1 MHATLPKQAGVFV
14 VCALA
19 FTLAVAQSAKPP
31 AKGFFTKHCLEC
43 HDAETKKGSLDL
55 TALQPDFADA
65 ENFARWLKVHDRVQ
79 AGEMPPKKAAQPT
92 AAERQAFLR
101 ALGEE
106 VKAAESVASAGGRTL
121 VRRMN
126 RVEYEHA
133 LRDLLALPLLRVKE
147 LLPEDGQQ
155 FGFDKVAGA
164 LDISHIQMTKYL
176 QAADVALRQ
185 AVVKAAARPEMKVW
199 REPAAR
205 QYSAHGAV
213 LQKCGVPMNGRTVAE
228 GLTSHIAGNPV
239 ADLGNS
245 YRAPAF
251 KGEAE
256 SFAVLTGVI
265 GAHQPEGMQIDRFNP
280 PVPGWYRVRFS
291 LWGLRWERTN
301 AVAAKRGMVRSH
313 VSLGLPYFKD
323 AQGRWQATPL
333 TPEQL
338 ADKRGVREWQE
349 NVEFYGDAEAT
360 HVVRASLKGEPLGY
374 FDAPSLKPTTHEFK
388 VWLNPGERVSF
399 HAMTLPASAAPGGG
413 TSQGVLDYEGPG
425 VAYDWFEVEGPLIEQ
440 WPPESQRRLFGEVP
454 VTAYPRPPLAGVP
467 TVPAGATDK
476 LPLAGFTGA
485 GQALGAERLLNLS
498 GTTTA
503 RFNCAAAGDYE
514 VAVTAFETH
523 AGNEPAKM
531 RVLVDGTELPHAQ
544 FAVNTL
550 RAAPKTYRVKFRVA
564 RAGPVELGI
573 DFMNDFLDEANPDPQ
588 LRDRNLFLTA
598 VEVTAPKTAAPAV
611 AGATADHR
619 SLLLGFAGRAF
630 RRPATAEEVAPFAAI
645 VEGQLAR
652 GVGFE
657 PAMLAGY
664 KAILCSPD
672 FLLIGLESGV
682 PQSAKGAPVK
692 LGGHALASRLS
703 FFLWNSGPDATLLD
717 LAAKHALS
725 PPATL
730 RAQVERMLADPR
742 LDRFVEH
749 FLDEWLELKRI
760 DFTTPDPNLYPEF
773 DPWLHDSML
782 AESRAWLRRMLAQNL
797 GVRQVLAAD
806 TVLVNQRLAELYGL
820 LGVTGAE
827 LREVKLPAGSPRG
840 GFLTQAAVLKVTA
853 NGTATSPVLR
863 GVWVMERILGI
874 PRQPPPPNIPA
885 VEPDATGAVTIRQM
899 IEQHRADAACAS
911 CHAKMDPPG
920 LALENFDAI
929 GGWRDRYRL
938 AGQPKKVRKGKEVV
952 EEPFVEIVSGAA
964 HRNRIKLRLGSEV
977 DARGELADGRQFTD
991 VNGLR
996 ELLLQDEDA
1005 LARNVARQLLIY
1017 ATGAGIRFTDRAAI
1031 DAIVARAK
1039 PTQHGLRSLVQEV
1052 VASELFQTK

>member
-1 MHATLPKQAGVFV
+1 MMTRRFAWSVLVLLACVTAG
-14 VCALA
+14 AA
-19 FTLAVAQSAKPP
+19 FGVEGP
-31 AKGFFTKHCLEC
+31 AKKFLARHCAEC
-43 HDAETKKGSLDL
+43 HDADVQKGGLRVDTLALPPTGADSLNL
-55 TALQPDFADA
+55 LV
-65 ENFARWLKVHDRVQ
+65 RMHDRVQ

-92 AAERQAFLR
+92 TLERQAFLR

-106 VKAAESVASAGGRTL
+106 IKAAESAASVGGRTL

-185 AVVKAAARPEMKVW
+185 AVVKAAARPETKVW

-205 QYSAHGAV
+205 QHSAHGAV
-213 LQKCGVPMNGRTVAE
+213 LQKCGVPMNHRTVAV

-239 ADLGNS
+239 ADIGNS
-245 YRAPAF
+245 YRAPSF

-265 GAHQPEGMQIDRFNP
+265 GAHQPEGLQIDRFNP

-291 LWGLRWERTN
+291 LWGLRWERTQ
-301 AVAAKRGMVRSH
+301 AVAAKRGFVRSH

-338 ADKRGVREWQE
+338 AENRGKREWQE
-349 NVEFYGDAEAT
+349 NVEFYGDAEVT

-374 FDAPSLKPTTHEFK
+374 FDAPSLRPTTHEFK

-413 TSQGVLDYEGPG
+413 TSQGILDYEGPG

-440 WPPESQRRLFGEVP
+440 WPPESQRRLFGEIP
-454 VTAYPRPPLAGVP
+454 VNAYPRPPLAGVP
-467 TVPAGATDK
+467 TVSAGATEN
-476 LPLAGFTGA
+476 LPLAGFKGA
-485 GQALGAERLLNLS
+485 GQALGVERLLNLS
-498 GTTTA
+498 GTTTT
-503 RFNCAAAGDYE
+503 RFNCAVPGEYE
-514 VAVTAFETH
+514 VVVTAFETH
-523 AGNEPAKM
+523 AGNEPAKL
-531 RVLVDGTELPHAQ
+531 RVLVDGIELPHAQ

-550 RAAPKTYRVKFRVA
+550 RAAPKTFRAKFRVA
-564 RAGPVELGI
+564 SAGPVELGVE
-573 DFMNDFLDEANPDPQ
+573 FMNDFFDEANPDPQ
-588 LRDRNLFLTA
+588 LRDRNLFLTGVA
-598 VEVTAPKTAAPAV
+598 ITAPKAAASVTTGVTP
-611 AGATADHR
+611 DHR

-630 RRPATAEEVAPFAAI
+630 RRPTTAEEVAPFAAI

-682 PQSAKGAPVK
+682 PAPASGPPTK
-692 LGGHALASRLS
+692 LGGHALASRLA

-717 LAAKHALS
+717 LAANHTLS
-725 PPATL
+725 QPATL
-730 RAQVERMLADPR
+730 KAQVARMLADPR
-742 LDRFVEH
+742 SDRFIEH
-749 FLDEWLELKRI
+749 FLDEWLELKKI

-782 AESRAWLRRMLAQNL
+782 AEPRAWLRRMLAQNL
-797 GVRQVLAAD
+797 SVSQVIAAD

-820 LGVTGAE
+820 RGVTGAE
-827 LREVKLPAGSPRG
+827 LREVKLPTGSPRG

-874 PRQPPPPNIPA
+874 PRLPPPPNIPA

-899 IEQHRADAACAS
+899 IEKHRADAACAS

-938 AGQPKKVRKGKEVV
+938 AGQPKKIRKGKEVV

-977 DARGELADGRQFTD
+977 DATGELADGRKFTD

-996 ELLLQDEDA
+996 ALLLADPDA
-1005 LARNVARQLLIY
+1005 LARNLARQLLIY
-1017 ATGAGIRFTDRAAI
+1017 ATGAGIRFSDRAAI
-1031 DAIVARAK
+1031 DAIVARTRT
-1039 PTQHGLRSLVQEV
+1039 TQHGLRSLVEEV